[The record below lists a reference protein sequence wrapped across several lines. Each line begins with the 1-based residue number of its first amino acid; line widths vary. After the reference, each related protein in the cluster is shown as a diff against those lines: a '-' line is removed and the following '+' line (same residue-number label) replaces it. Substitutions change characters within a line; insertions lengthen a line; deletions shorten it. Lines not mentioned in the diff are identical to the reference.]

1 MMDGTLD
8 NMWTSRFSFTAKQ
21 PIVQTSRSSREETA
35 FIREDRRARFYE
47 KYRQVAEEYDKEF
60 LEEYSEDLG
69 ATLTFVSPA

>member
-1 MMDGTLD
+1 MMDGTFD
-8 NMWTSRFSFTAKQ
+8 NMWTSGFSFTAKQ
-21 PIVQTSRSSREETA
+21 PIVQTSRSSRKETA